1 MKLLLASVCAWMV
14 VVSSSSNASMLLM
27 NNRSVL
33 TPLDS
38 ELGPP
43 LWIQWCDSMGLAYA
57 MVVEMHKLWFAYI
70 VYILIAILSYG
81 VYTKPQATSPRNVY
95 GDHPTSR
102 GPHPQYPERYPVSS
116 SETYWNQDLPGYK
129 PTVHIDPIVLKFDC
143 TKREGGWADPEDHL
157 LVDFTQRCSYCGP
170 IQFDSNGRPRN
181 PIGRTGMCD
190 RGLLGKWGPN
200 YAADPIVTRYHPE
213 TGLLQL
219 VVIKRV
225 DTGEWA
231 LPGGMVDAG
240 EHVTDTVRREF
251 QEEAVN
257 VGEEHAHEYQHM
269 LDELFDHRNA
279 CTVYKGYVD
288 DPRNTDNAWM
298 ETAVMHFH
306 CSSELGRMIPLTAG
320 DDAAQVQWLTIE
332 DFDSLQLYASHAWLV
347 KLALDTVAT
356 RISK

>member
-14 VVSSSSNASMLLM
+14 LVSSSSNASMLIM

-33 TPLDS
+33 TALDS
-38 ELGPP
+38 ELEPP
-43 LWIQWCDSMGLAYA
+43 LWIHLFDSISLAYA
-57 MVVEMHKLWFAYI
+57 MVVNMHKLWHTYI
-70 VYILIAILSYG
+70 VYILLAILSYG

-95 GDHPTSR
+95 GDHPNSR
-102 GPHPQYPERYPVSS
+102 GAHPQYPERYPVSS

-129 PTVHIDPIVLKFDC
+129 PTVHIDPVVLKFDY
-143 TKREGGWADPEDHL
+143 TKREGGWADPEDHT

-170 IQFDSNGRPRN
+170 IQFDSKGRPRN
-181 PIGRTGMCD
+181 PVGRTGMCD

-200 YAADPIVTRYHPE
+200 HAADPIITRYHPE

-219 VVIKRV
+219 VVIQRT
-225 DTGEWA
+225 DNGEWA

-269 LDELFDHRNA
+269 LDELFDHRNGN
-279 CTVYKGYVD
+279 TVYKGYVD

-306 CSSELGRMIPLTAG
+306 CSSKFGRMLPLTAG

-347 KLALDTVAT
+347 KIALDKVAT
-356 RISK
+356 RISE